1 MALTNEQN
9 KFNVMKTDK
18 KNGVI
23 KTSTISWVVKD
34 KKLNKSETL
43 TFNHSDHSL
52 RRANERNI
60 KSKNIAD
67 VIEYGKAFFKQGM
80 VFYVLGEQHLSDAI
94 IQHKSQNM
102 VIVVAG
108 DSNTIVTCYRSDNPF
123 KHVKKKQKN
132 LAPKYSL
139 AC

>member
-1 MALTNEQN
+1 MKTVNEN
-9 KFNVMKTDK
+9 GVMKTSK
-18 KNGVI
+18 V
-23 KTSTISWVVKD
+23 TWEVKD

-43 TFNHSDHSL
+43 TFNHSQHSF

-80 VFYVLGEQHLSDAI
+80 IFYVLGEQQLPDAKV
-94 IQHKSQNM
+94 QEDSQNM

-108 DSNTIVTCYRSDNPF
+108 DSNTILTCYRSENPF
-123 KHVKKKQKN
+123 KHIKKKQKN

-139 AC
+139 AS

>member
-1 MALTNEQN
+1 MKTVNEN
-9 KFNVMKTDK
+9 GVMKTSK
-18 KNGVI
+18 V
-23 KTSTISWVVKD
+23 TWEVKD

-43 TFNHSDHSL
+43 SFNHSQHSF

-60 KSKNIAD
+60 RSKNIAD

-80 VFYVLGEQHLSDAI
+80 VFYVLGEQQLPDAK

-108 DSNTIVTCYRSDNPF
+108 DSNTILTCYRSDNPF

-132 LAPKYSL
+132 LAAKYTL
-139 AC
+139 MD